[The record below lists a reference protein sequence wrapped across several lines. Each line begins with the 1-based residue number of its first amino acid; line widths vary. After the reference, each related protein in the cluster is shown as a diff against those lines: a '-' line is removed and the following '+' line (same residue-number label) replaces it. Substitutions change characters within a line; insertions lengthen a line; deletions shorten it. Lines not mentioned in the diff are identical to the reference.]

1 MSAKLFAPES
11 FLILVVDD
19 IADNLKVV
27 GDMLEGAGYGVT
39 FAISGKQA
47 LDRVKTAYP
56 DLVLLDLMMPEMD
69 GLQVCELLKADAKY
83 AEIPIIFLT
92 ASHERQNLLKAFD
105 SGAVDYLTKPFY
117 LPELL
122 ARVRSHLELKQ
133 AKEDLARLNS
143 LLEQKVQQRTTQLQ
157 RALNFEAISK
167 RITERVRTS
176 LDESQILAT
185 IVREL
190 AEALEL
196 DRCHTGIYDLTQST
210 SKITHEYSPSLPT
223 IAETIYNFAEFSDI
237 YQELLQWRS
246 IQFGK
251 QSDFDRLQ
259 LPESVSILACPMR
272 DERQIVGDLWLYRL
286 NKEAFDDDEVSLVE
300 WIAAK
305 CAIAIRQ
312 ARLYRAA
319 QMQVEELKRLN
330 LLKDDFLKTISHEL
344 RTPLTN
350 IEMGADTL
358 RMILEQPNWQQ
369 KHLKAASESLEI
381 LEEGCQRET
390 KLVNDLLEL
399 VHLDARSEPVT
410 IEPVDLNLLISYIVK
425 MFAQRAKQQ
434 QQQLEIDIPEAL
446 PLIET
451 NSSILERIL
460 TELLNNACKYTP
472 QGENITVS
480 VELDTPTLKLTVA
493 NSGVELTDTELER
506 IFDKFYR
513 IPQSDR
519 WQHGGTGLGLALV
532 RKQVDY
538 LGGSIKA
545 DDRDRQLTLTVELPA
560 TTLNDAD

>member
-1 MSAKLFAPES
+1 MSARLFAPES

-19 IADNLKVV
+19 IAENLEVV
-27 GDMLEGAGYGVT
+27 GDMLERAGYGVT

-47 LDRVKTAYP
+47 VDRVKMAQP
-56 DLVLLDLMMPEMD
+56 DLILLDLMMPEMD
-69 GLQVCELLKADAKY
+69 GLQVCKLLKADANL

-92 ASHERQNLLKAFD
+92 ASHERRNLLKAFD

-122 ARVRSHLELKQ
+122 ARVRTHLELKQ
-133 AKEDLARLNS
+133 AKADLTRLNDV
-143 LLEQKVQQRTTQLQ
+143 LEQKVQQRTAQLQ
-157 RALNFEAISK
+157 RTLNYEAISK

-196 DRCHTGIYDLTQST
+196 DRCHTGIYDLARST
-210 SKITHEYSPSLPT
+210 SKITYEYSPVLPA
-223 IAETIYNFAEFSDI
+223 ISETVYNFAEFDDI
-237 YQELLQWRS
+237 YQELLQGRS

-251 QSDFDRLQ
+251 RSDFERLQ
-259 LPESVSILACPMR
+259 LPSSASILACPMR
-272 DERQIVGDLWLYRL
+272 DERQIIGDLWLYRL
-286 NKEAFDDDEVSLVE
+286 NREAFSDNEVSLVE
-300 WIAAK
+300 WVAAK

-319 QMQVEELKRLN
+319 KLQVEELERLN

-358 RMILEQPNWQQ
+358 KMLFELPDWQQ
-369 KHLKAASESLEI
+369 QHFETASESLEI
-381 LEEGCQRET
+381 LEEGCQREI

-399 VHLDARSEPVT
+399 VHLDAHSEPAT
-410 IEPVDLNLLISYIVK
+410 IEPVDLNLLISYITK

-434 QQQLEIDIPEAL
+434 QQQLKIDIPEAL
-446 PLIET
+446 PLIKT
-451 NSSILERIL
+451 NPGILERIL

-472 QGENITVS
+472 QGENINVS
-480 VELDTPTLKLTVA
+480 VELNTPTLKLIIA
-493 NSGVELTDTELER
+493 NSGIELTETELNR

-532 RKQVDY
+532 KKQVEY

-545 DDRDRQLTLTVELPA
+545 IDRDRQLNLIVELPA
-560 TTLNDAD
+560 TVIS

>member
-1 MSAKLFAPES
+1 MSAQLFAPKS

-19 IADNLKVV
+19 IANNLKVV
-27 GDMLEGAGYGVT
+27 GDMLEREGYGVT

-47 LDRVKTAYP
+47 LDRVKTARP
-56 DLVLLDLMMPEMD
+56 DLILLDLMMPEMD
-69 GLQVCELLKADAKY
+69 GLQVCKRLKADADR

-92 ASHERQNLLKAFD
+92 ASHERENLLEAFD

-122 ARVRSHLELKQ
+122 ARVRTHLELKQ
-133 AKEDLARLNS
+133 AKEDLAHLNS
-143 LLEQKVQQRTTQLQ
+143 VLEQKVQKRTAQLQ
-157 RALNFEAISK
+157 RALNFEAISQ
-167 RITERVRTS
+167 RITERVRAS

-190 AEALEL
+190 GDALEL
-196 DRCHTGIYDLTQST
+196 DRCHTGIYDLIQST
-210 SKITHEYSPSLPT
+210 SKITHEYSPFLPT
-223 IAETIYNFAEFSDI
+223 IAETVYDFAEFSDI
-237 YQELLQWRS
+237 YQELLQGRS
-246 IQFGK
+246 IQLGK
-251 QSDFDRLQ
+251 RSDLERLQ

-286 NKEAFDDDEVSLVE
+286 NQEAFSDDEVSLVE
-300 WIAAK
+300 SVAAK

-319 QMQVEELKRLN
+319 KLQVEELERLN

-358 RMILEQPNWQQ
+358 KMLFELPNWQQ
-369 KHLKAASESLEI
+369 EHQKAAVKSLEI
-381 LEEGCQRET
+381 LEEGCQREI

-399 VHLDARSEPVT
+399 VHLDARTEPIAV
-410 IEPVDLNLLISYIVK
+410 ESVDLNLLIRYTVK
-425 MFAQRAKQQ
+425 LFSKRAKQQ
-434 QQQLEIDIPEAL
+434 QQQLEIKVDPSL
-446 PLIET
+446 PSIAT
-451 NSSILERIL
+451 NPSIFERIL

-472 QGENITVS
+472 PGEKIDIDL
-480 VELDTPTLKLTVA
+480 ELKLGTLTLTVA
-493 NSGVELTDTELER
+493 NSGIEMSGIELER

-513 IPQSDR
+513 IPQRDR

-532 RKQVDY
+532 KKQVEY
-538 LGGSIKA
+538 IGGNITASHQNKL
-545 DDRDRQLTLTVELPA
+545 LTMTVELPVD
-560 TTLNDAD
+560 LEV